1 MGKITFRKSL
11 AALAVAASIGLSASA
26 FAADT
31 GGLKIRITDA
41 QGNAVVG
48 ATVKVKTTESLTSK
62 EAVSDAD
69 GYVRL
74 VGLDPSSKYEVDISG
89 NGYSP
94 LEADNVRVV
103 TGKNLSLNYML
114 NSEDM
119 EKIEV
124 TGRQI
129 AALDTTSAVV
139 GLDITLDLT
148 ESLPTQRSYQSY
160 LQLVP
165 GVKPSQGNNPSSK
178 SGVNYSDIPNAK
190 TGSAGSSSD
199 NVYYID
205 GVNVTDNSTGTFGA
219 NFNSEIIQEQQ
230 IITGGIP
237 AKYAGGAG
245 LVSRV
250 STKSGSNE
258 FHGSINY
265 YMQND
270 SLVADYKHPEQDGGG
285 FKNFDTAVT
294 LGGPLIQDELWFFAS
309 YQIKNEKTDVTDPA
323 TGQFARSVERDEKLG
338 FAKLTWQATDD
349 DRLTFT
355 YFNDPTS
362 ITGSDD
368 LNTLNNRV
376 SSREQGGDNFKLDY
390 THNWDY
396 VVLNVGYMDH
406 EGELSDIASDQST
419 LNDVAF
425 FGVDSTKAE
434 QQLGGVGSNTV
445 RFRNK
450 QGAYI
455 NLEYY
460 LDTDFGDHSFEF
472 GYETEDNENISN
484 QSYTGDGSQY
494 TSISPQNI
502 GTTFAEYI
510 GSGWTGARDLSSA
523 DLGRVITAMNNSSE
537 PSRYVDLLDTDG
549 DGSISQAEVGEL
561 VFDSTSGNP
570 YDQVNVYRI
579 KLDRAGES
587 NFKTKGQTLYAQD
600 SWTYD
605 SLTVTGGIRA
615 EKWDHYANDG
625 SKIFT
630 FDWEVAPR
638 LSVVYDINGDGESKV
653 WAFSG
658 RYYDPVR
665 TNMTS
670 FAGNVAGSIRV
681 EQVYVDNDWL
691 TYRTRGA
698 GDAYFSPTT
707 KTPYTDEFML
717 GYSKNVADDMTVSA
731 TYTDRKT
738 KNILEDY
745 DLGLYDETGEY
756 AGSWLEL
763 PLSYFGYSQRPN
775 SNYVLGTLAGGI
787 RKYKGY
793 ELTFR
798 KLKSN
803 DNWQMLA
810 SYTHN
815 DAEGNTNSDSN
826 ADYQGDWSV
835 LDPRAPGQYG
845 KQPGNIDD
853 QFKLI
858 GTYFF
863 DNGIEVGAVY
873 NWNSGVRYS
882 ETQSIGGRH
891 LPVFGEAYDYLG
903 FTDTWIKEGAVGS
916 YTTPSYG
923 TLDLRVKYSMDIA
936 EKYKAEFFL
945 DIFNALDDQAVVRE
959 QDLSIG
965 DGDTEFGDALN
976 WVLPRRFYLGAKLSF

>member
-1 MGKITFRKSL
+1 MFNFKKSVT
-11 AALAVAASIGLSASA
+11 ALAVAASIGISASA

-31 GGLKIRITDA
+31 GGLKIKVTDA
-41 QGNAVVG
+41 QGNPVSGAV
-48 ATVKVKTTESLTSK
+48 VKVKTSESLTSK
-62 EAVSDAD
+62 EAVSDAE
-69 GYVRL
+69 GFVRL
-74 VGLDPSSKYEVDISG
+74 VGLDPSNKYEVDISG
-89 NGYSP
+89 QGFRP
-94 LEADNVRVV
+94 VEATNVKVV
-103 TGKNLSLNYML
+103 TGKSLNLSYVL
-114 NSEDM
+114 SSDDI

-124 TGRQI
+124 TGRQV
-129 AALDTTSAVV
+129 ASLDTTSAVV

-165 GVKPSQGNNPSSK
+165 GVKPSPGNNPSSK
-178 SGVNYSDIPNAK
+178 SGVNYSDIPDPK

-230 IITGGIP
+230 IITGGVP

-250 STKSGSNE
+250 TTKSGSNE

-265 YMQND
+265 YLQND
-270 SLVADYKHPEQDGGG
+270 SLVSDYKNAQQDGGG

-294 LGGPLIQDELWFFAS
+294 LGGPIIKDELWFFAS
-309 YQIKNEKTDVTDPA
+309 YQLKNEKTDVTDPA
-323 TGQFARSVERDEKLG
+323 TGLVARSVERDEKLG
-338 FAKLTWQATDD
+338 FAKLTWQATDN

-355 YFNDPTS
+355 YFNDPTTIS
-362 ITGSDD
+362 GSDD
-368 LNTLNNRV
+368 LNTPNNRDRV
-376 SSREQGGDNFKLDY
+376 REQGGDNFKFDY
-390 THNWDY
+390 SHSWDD
-396 VVLNVGYMDH
+396 VILNVGYMDH
-406 EGELSDIASDQST
+406 EGELSDIAADQST

-425 FGVDSTKAE
+425 FGVDSTKAD
-434 QQLGGVGSNTV
+434 QLVGGLGSNTV

-450 QGAYI
+450 QGAYV

-460 LDTDFGDHSFEF
+460 LDTNFGLHSFEF
-472 GYETEDNENISN
+472 GFETENNENISN
-484 QSYTGDGSQY
+484 QTYTGDGSQY
-494 TSISPQNI
+494 TSISTLNS
-502 GTTFAEYI
+502 GVTFNDYVGA
-510 GSGWTGARDLSSA
+510 GWSGPRDLSTA
-523 DLGRVITAMNNSSE
+523 DLKRVSDAMNGSD
-537 PSRYVDLLDTDG
+537 DLADYLALYDTDN
-549 DGSISQAEVGEL
+549 DGSVSQTEVGEI
-561 VFDSTSGNP
+561 VFNSTAGNP
-570 YDQVNVYRI
+570 TNQVNAYRI

-587 NFKTKGQTLYAQD
+587 KFETKGKIFYAQD

-605 SLTVTGGIRA
+605 ELTVTGGFRA
-615 EKWDHYANDG
+615 EQWRHYANDG
-625 SKIFT
+625 TKIFT

-658 RYYDPVR
+658 RYYDPIR

-681 EQVYVDNDWL
+681 EQIYVNDDWL

-698 GDAYFSPTT
+698 GDAYFAPST

-717 GYSKNVADDMTVSA
+717 GYSQNIADDMIVSA

-738 KNILEDY
+738 KDILEDY
-745 DLGLYDETGEY
+745 DLGLYDETGDY
-756 AGSWLEL
+756 AGTWLEL
-763 PLSYFGYSQRPN
+763 PLSYFGYDQRPN
-775 SNYVLGTLAGGI
+775 SNYVIATLAGGV

-803 DNWQMLA
+803 DNWQLLA

-835 LDPRAPGQYG
+835 LDPRAPGAYG
-845 KQPGNIDD
+845 KQPGNIED
-853 QFKLI
+853 QFKVI

-882 ETQSIGGRH
+882 KTQLIGGRH
-891 LPVFGEAYDYLG
+891 LPVFADAYEYLG
-903 FTDTWIKEGAVGS
+903 MTDTWIQDGVVGAF
-916 YTTPSYG
+916 TTPSYG

-945 DIFNALDDQAVVRE
+945 DVFNALDDQAVIRQ
-959 QDLSIG
+959 QDLADG

-976 WVLPRRFYLGAKLSF
+976 WVAPRRFYLGARLSF